1 MLYSF
6 SRIWGSE
13 MARIAEFLKLS
24 VVLSALLASA
34 GAAAAQA
41 GEPSRGNCATLAK
54 AVAAIQLRGKI
65 LDAHFQGNRY
75 VIKYLGENGRVSL
88 MKIHVRAVGGEASCI
103 RGRWRIAA
111 PQPHLF
117 PPDIVL
123 PEP

>member
-41 GEPSRGNCATLAK
+41 GEPSRGNCATLSK
-54 AVAAIQLRGKI
+54 AVAAMQLRGKI
-65 LDAHFQGNRY
+65 LDARFQGNRY
-75 VIKYLGENGRVSL
+75 VIEYLDENGRVRV
-88 MKIHVRAVGGEASCI
+88 MEIQVRAVGREVGCI
-103 RGRWRIAA
+103 YGRWRIAA

-117 PPDIVL
+117 PPEIVL